1 MQGDNRQFTSMY
13 SVASQDS
20 EVIEINSQ
28 PTATGSNNERFSE
41 EDNKE
46 TRDKEQE
53 ILNLTSDEENPREE
67 YQEME
72 VSNNY
77 DTKNHNLGDDTGSHQ
92 EVINLEELT
101 DEDDDEKSTE
111 SGRDINSKE
120 SNKNIGNNN
129 NEHTKSI
136 NLDVQAIK
144 LSSSLTLE
152 NHEDDFELAKN
163 DDTVEQTNPQD
174 NSANDEEDDLEEIG
188 ETDFKKGLG
197 SEFGSDE
204 LNSEDEIPNL
214 EEDESQ
220 KDQLDR
226 LTNKLDNENSV
237 IDDRENDGNSKRN
250 QDDDIAYSKNNET
263 NEFDISND
271 VITIEESTAPP
282 MEENKDKNSLDD
294 IPMPIFIRISGDDYL
309 LIPFYKPTK
318 LDLEGLVALFD
329 DSSVLG
335 QSTDDFFGSL
345 RDNEDLVDLYNFEE
359 NEELILIIPEL
370 GNLSITED
378 NIYSRD
384 IGIWDFV
391 KAFMSLKMNSKD
403 DTSVPP
409 RMTLE
414 VSTQRRF
421 ITKFNKLA
429 ESVNSGKGFND
440 IEDLN
445 NPGELRLSSK
455 RSIEFEEDVNESHKK
470 QKTSI

>member
-1 MQGDNRQFTSMY
+1 MQSDNRQFTSMY
-13 SVASQDS
+13 SIASQDS

-28 PTATGSNNERFSE
+28 PTVTGSNNERYSE

-46 TRDKEQE
+46 TRDKDQE
-53 ILNLTSDEENPREE
+53 ILNLTSDEDEENPREE
-67 YQEME
+67 YQDIE
-72 VSNNY
+72 VSNEY
-77 DTKNHNLGDDTGSHQ
+77 DTKNHNLGDDSGSHQ
-92 EVINLEELT
+92 EIITLEELT
-101 DEDDDEKSTE
+101 DEDDDEKSIE

-120 SNKNIGNNN
+120 SNKNIGNNST
-129 NEHTKSI
+129 EHTKSI
-136 NLDVQAIK
+136 NSDIQAIK

-152 NHEDDFELAKN
+152 NHEDDFEPTKN
-163 DDTVEQTNPQD
+163 DNTVEQTNSQD
-174 NSANDEEDDLEEIG
+174 STANDEEDDLEEIG

-197 SEFGSDE
+197 SEFDSDE

-214 EEDESQ
+214 EEDEDSS
-220 KDQLDR
+220 
-226 LTNKLDNENSV
+226 TNKLDNGNSV
-237 IDDRENDGNSKRN
+237 IDYGKNDGDSKSN
-250 QDDDIAYSKNNET
+250 QDDDITYSKNNET
-263 NEFDISND
+263 DEFDISND

-282 MEENKDKNSLDD
+282 MEENKDKNSLED

-309 LIPFYKPTK
+309 LIPFYQPTK

-345 RDNEDLVDLYNFEE
+345 RDNEDLVDIYNFEE
-359 NEELILIIPEL
+359 NDELILIIPEL

-391 KAFMSLKMNSKD
+391 KAFMSLKLNSKD

-409 RMTLE
+409 KMTLE

-445 NPGELRLSSK
+445 NPGKLRLSSK
-455 RSIEFEEDVNESHKK
+455 RSIESEEDVNESHKK